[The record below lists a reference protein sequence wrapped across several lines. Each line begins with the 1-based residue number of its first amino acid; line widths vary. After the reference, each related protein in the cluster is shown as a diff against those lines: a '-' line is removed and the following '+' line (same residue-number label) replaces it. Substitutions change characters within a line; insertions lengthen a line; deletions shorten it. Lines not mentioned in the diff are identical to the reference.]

1 MYNECCRAPSFEALR
16 EHDPEC
22 VPVYS
27 MLYSCI
33 RARGGDLPCDRTR
46 GGAMVELTMKQVC
59 SRAARL
65 G

>member
-1 MYNECCRAPSFEALR
+1 MYNECCRAPSFKALR

-27 MLYSCI
+27 MLYEHEADI
-33 RARGGDLPCDRTR
+33 YLDRTR
-46 GGAMVELTMKQVC
+46 GGAMVELTMKHVC
-59 SRAARL
+59 SRATRL